1 MVRFSSDRTITRVRP
16 DDEEGRAVSSLETG
30 LPNFADLRWCVEH
43 VQKGRSGQL
52 TGVRARVSGVV
63 HKYFRYSQSSVSRS
77 CESSR
82 ILSFSA

>member
-1 MVRFSSDRTITRVRP
+1 MVRFSFDRTITGYART
-16 DDEEGRAVSSLETG
+16 DEEGRAVSSLETR
-30 LPNFADLRWCVEH
+30 LPNFANLRWCAER

-52 TGVRARVSGVV
+52 TGVRARVSAVV

-82 ILSFSA
+82 ILFFSA